1 MTHLSIEQLDQQACH
16 ILETIHGRENE
27 LTVKERMA
35 IPSQEMACLNPETR
49 CAVTHEVALGYTENQ
64 AIAEANRC
72 LRCKTAPCMQGCPVS
87 LQIRDFITEI
97 ANRNY
102 ANALSIIKKD
112 SMLPAICGRVCP
124 QENQCQA
131 HCTVGKSLKNIDQA
145 VAIGRLERFVADWER
160 RQTNTLI
167 PEISHKTG
175 KKIAIIGSGPAGLSA
190 AADLFKLGHEVTVFE
205 ALHANGGV
213 MTYGIPEFRL
223 PKDIVRREVDNLKS
237 MGVAFIN
244 NFIVGRTRKLMD
256 LLNKDGFDAVF
267 IGTGAGLPNFMNI
280 PGEDLVG
287 VFAANEY
294 LTRANLM
301 KAYNREKA
309 DTPILRANRVAIL
322 GGGNVAMD
330 AARTARR
337 LGAQEVHV
345 IYRRS
350 ASEMPARHEEV
361 IHAQEEGIQFHF
373 LTNAKR
379 ILGDENDHVQ
389 GLECLRY
396 ELGEA
401 DASGRRSPI
410 PVEGSEFVMP
420 IDAVLISIGNSSNPL
435 IRQTTPGLEYNRKG
449 NIAIDDC
456 CRTSLPGV
464 YAGGDIV
471 LGAATVILAMGQGR
485 KAAKAIHEDLMA

>member
-1 MTHLSIEQLDQQACH
+1 MSHISIEQLDQQACR
-16 ILETIHGRENE
+16 ILESIHGRENE
-27 LTVKERMA
+27 LTFKERLA
-35 IPSQEMACLNPETR
+35 IPPQEMACLDPQTR
-49 CAVTHEVALGYTENQ
+49 CNSTHEVALGYTENQ

-72 LRCKTAPCMQGCPVS
+72 LRCKNAPCMQGCPVS

-102 ANALSIIKKD
+102 AEALSIIKKD

-131 HCTVGKSLKNIDQA
+131 YCTVGKSHQNIDKS

-160 RQTNTLI
+160 QQNNTLL
-167 PEISHKTG
+167 PQTSNKTG
-175 KKIAIIGSGPAGLSA
+175 KKIAIIGSGPASLAA
-190 AADLFKLGHEVTVFE
+190 AADLFKMGHEVTVFE

-223 PKDIVRREVDNLKS
+223 PKDIVRREVENLKS
-237 MGVAFIN
+237 MGVTFIN
-244 NFIVGRTRKLMD
+244 NFIVGRTRKLTD
-256 LLNKDGFDAVF
+256 LLNKDGFNAVF

-301 KAYNREKA
+301 KAYDQEKA

-350 ASEMPARHEEV
+350 ASEMPARREEV

-373 LTNAKR
+373 LTNAKC
-379 ILGDENDHVQ
+379 ILGDENDRVQ
-389 GLECLRY
+389 AIECLRY
-396 ELGEA
+396 ELGQA

-410 PVEGSEFVMP
+410 PIEGSEFTMP
-420 IDAVLISIGNSSNPL
+420 MDAVLISIGNSSNPL
-435 IRQTTPGLEYNRKG
+435 IRQTTPGLDYNRKG
-449 NIAIDDC
+449 NITIDEQ

-485 KAAKAIHEDLMA
+485 KAAKAIHEDLMK